1 MPTNHTATIA
11 EHLYTTITAASLLL
25 QHLNMAA
32 CCLAF
37 LWIST
42 SKSVHHPPPS
52 DTQYDKDCHL
62 SIDDNSIDNLQL
74 LKVTIK
80 QAKTDPFRVGEDL
93 YLGAT
98 GTTICPVKGLLPY
111 LTQCDHHKRPLFILE
126 AGKYLTCQR
135 LCSLLDGL
143 PTKLQ
148 IDISKYNT
156 YNFCI
161 GAATTAKQANFR

>member
-1 MPTNHTATIA
+1 
-11 EHLYTTITAASLLL
+11 
-25 QHLNMAA
+25 MAA

-42 SKSVHHPPPS
+42 SKLVHHHHHPPS

-62 SIDDNSIDNLQL
+62 SIDGNSIDNRDNQQL

-93 YLGAT
+93 YLKAT

-111 LTQCDHHKRPLFILE
+111 LTLCDHHEGPLFILE
-126 AGKYLTCQR
+126 AGKYLTCQC

-148 IDISKYNT
+148 IDTGKYNHLQLLHRSSHHSKT
-156 YNFCI
+156 
-161 GAATTAKQANFR
+161 G

>member
-1 MPTNHTATIA
+1 
-11 EHLYTTITAASLLL
+11 
-25 QHLNMAA
+25 MAA
-32 CCLAF
+32 CCLALFGF
-37 LWIST
+37 LRACEFTTI
-42 SKSVHHPPPS
+42 PS

-62 SIDDNSIDNLQL
+62 SIDDISIDNRDNLQL

-80 QAKTDPFRVGEDL
+80 QSKTDPFRVGVDL

-111 LTQCDHHKRPLFILE
+111 LTLCSQHKGPLFILE
-126 AGKYLTCQR
+126 AGKYLTCQH

-143 PTKLQ
+143 LTKLQ
-148 IDISKYNT
+148 IGTSKYNT

-161 GAATTAKQANFR
+161 RAATTARQSNSR